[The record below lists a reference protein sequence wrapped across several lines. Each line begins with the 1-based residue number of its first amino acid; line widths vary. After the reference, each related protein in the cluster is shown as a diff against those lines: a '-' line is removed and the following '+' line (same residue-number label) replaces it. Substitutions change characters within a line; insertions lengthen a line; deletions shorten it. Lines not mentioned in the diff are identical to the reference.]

1 MAAGRYSFT
10 IEQGATLSFEL
21 QYTDA
26 DGLPVDLT
34 GYTGL
39 MQIRSGYSSS
49 AGTVTYLDF
58 PSLSGSQYA
67 DGFQSQ
73 SVFLSFSGSNL
84 ATSPVSGAIGV
95 YAGWYATQGVNFTET
110 AYYDLEITSGSI
122 RTRLLEGQ
130 VQLAKQVTS

>member
-10 IEQGATLSFEL
+10 IEQGATLNFEI

-26 DGLPVDLT
+26 NGLPVDLT
-34 GYTGL
+34 GYTGF
-39 MQIRSGYSSS
+39 MQIRSGFSGS
-49 AGTVTYLDF
+49 AGTVTYLTF

-67 DGFQSQ
+67 NGFPSQ
-73 SVFLSFSGSNL
+73 SSFLSLSGSNL
-84 ATSPVSGAIGV
+84 ATSPVLGTIGI
-95 YAGWYATQGVNFTET
+95 YAGWYATQELNFTGN

-130 VQLAKQVTS
+130 VQLAKQVTI

>member
-10 IEQGATLSFEL
+10 IEQGATLNFEI

-26 DGLPVDLT
+26 NGLPVDLT
-34 GYTGL
+34 GYTGF
-39 MQIRSGYSSS
+39 MQIRSGFSGS
-49 AGTVTYLDF
+49 AGTVTYLTF

-67 DGFQSQ
+67 NGFPSQ
-73 SVFLSFSGSNL
+73 SSFLSLSGSNL
-84 ATSPVSGAIGV
+84 ATPPVSGTIGI
-95 YAGWYATQGVNFTET
+95 YAGWYATQELNFTGN

-130 VQLAKQVTS
+130 VQLAKQVTI

>member
-21 QYTDA
+21 QYTDS
-26 DGLPVDLT
+26 DGLPIDLT
-34 GYTGL
+34 GYTGF
-39 MQIRSGYSSS
+39 MQIRSGYSGS
-49 AGTVTYLDF
+49 AGTVTYLTF

-67 DGFQSQ
+67 AGFQSQ
-73 SVFLSFSGSNL
+73 SAFLSFSGSNL
-84 ATSPVSGAIGV
+84 TTPPVLGSIGV
-95 YAGWYATQGVNFTET
+95 YAGWYTTQDINFSDI

-130 VQLAKQVTS
+130 VQLAKQVTL

>member
-39 MQIRSGYSSS
+39 MQIRSGFSGS

-67 DGFQSQ
+67 AGFQSQ

-84 ATSPVSGAIGV
+84 ATSPISGAIGV
-95 YAGWYATQGVNFTET
+95 YAGWYATQGVSFPDT
-110 AYYDLEITSGSI
+110 AFYDLEITSGSI

-130 VQLAKQVTS
+130 VQLAKQVTL

>member
-10 IEQGATLSFEL
+10 IEQGATLNFEI

-26 DGLPVDLT
+26 NGLPVDLT
-34 GYTGL
+34 GYTGF
-39 MQIRSGYSSS
+39 MQIRSGFSGS
-49 AGTVTYLDF
+49 AGTTTYLTF

-67 DGFQSQ
+67 DGFPSQ
-73 SVFLSFSGSNL
+73 SSFLSLSGSNL
-84 ATSPVSGAIGV
+84 ATPPVSGTIGI
-95 YAGWYATQGVNFTET
+95 YAGWYATQELNFTGN

-130 VQLAKQVTS
+130 VQLAKQVTI

>member
-39 MQIRSGYSSS
+39 MQIRSGFSGS

-67 DGFQSQ
+67 AGFQSQ

-95 YAGWYATQGVNFTET
+95 YAGWYATQGVSFSDT
-110 AYYDLEITSGSI
+110 AFYDLEITSGSI

-130 VQLAKQVTS
+130 VQLAKQVTL